1 MNEMQRRLL
10 SGMSTTDLPF
20 YNQQTG
26 EALPEATEY
35 VEGTKFDSQGRPI
48 PIAHTLV
55 QPKAVSRMMTP
66 PSNFSHLTDEQVHEA
81 AAAGEAWKKE
91 LQRWMSASAE
101 LARNMKKLKIEDE
114 QKMQEL
120 AVERAVVSQGMLQ
133 VKQETQRDTEGRGLK
148 GYKPPAENTK
158 PGWTMAEGTN
168 FWSVNEKDPYWQTKQ
183 GHDEAVALYGFKPG
197 WVSNPVEQ
205 ENQFVDLQPTK
216 RISL

>member
-1 MNEMQRRLL
+1 MKYL
-10 SGMSTTDLPF
+10 SGMLD
-20 YNQQTG
+20 YNPNVDWADRQQ
-26 EALPEATEY
+26 
-35 VEGTKFDSQGRPI
+35 FDANGMPI
-48 PIAHTLV
+48 PISAREVALEAIPESMAV
-55 QPKAVSRMMTP
+55 PKMMTP
-66 PSNFSHLTDEQVHEA
+66 PMTDEQVHEA
-81 AAAGEAWKKE
+81 AEVAEAWKKE
-91 LQRWMSASAE
+91 LQRLMSASSSSAKFQK
-101 LARNMKKLKIEDE
+101 NMKELKFKDE
-114 QKMQEL
+114 EKMQEL